1 MSGLKIIAN
10 PAITPVSRIEARQ
23 HLRLDDDVDDSQVR
37 SYIQAV
43 LIGLKITLIVSLSVA
58 HAR

>member
-37 SYIQAV
+37 SYIQAGTDWAENYTNRFF
-43 LIGLKITLIVSLSVA
+43 ISRT
-58 HAR
+58 